1 MEECRPCLAL
11 VTILAFAAAG
21 APSSAQSEFLATI
34 EADQIVGGTT
44 STATGS
50 ATMILNVA
58 EDALTY
64 SITLIG
70 LDLDG
75 LQTPGDADDDVT
87 AMHFHAAPPGMN
99 GGVVFGL
106 IAPNHDTDDL
116 VIDPVAGTLDGIW
129 ENTDVNPLSAQLAT
143 LKAGGLYLNVHTT
156 EFPGGAIRG
165 QVEPVVFRDGFESG
179 NVSAWSLSVP

>member
-1 MEECRPCLAL
+1 MKAYRLRLAL
-11 VTILAFAAAG
+11 VALLAFAAVA
-21 APSSAQSEFLATI
+21 APGSAQSEFVATI
-34 EADQIVGGTT
+34 EAGQVVGGTS

-50 ATMILNVA
+50 AAMTLNVA

-64 SITLIG
+64 SITLVG

-75 LQTPGDADDDVT
+75 NQTPGDADDDVT
-87 AMHFHAAPPGMN
+87 AFHFHAAPPGMN
-99 GGVVFGL
+99 GGVAFGL
-106 IAPNHDTDDL
+106 IAPGHDADDL

-129 ENTDVNPLSAQLAT
+129 ENTDPNPLSAQLAA

-165 QVEPVVFRDGFESG
+165 QVEAVVFTDGFESG
-179 NVSAWSLSVP
+179 DFTAWSSAVP